1 MSTVAHAIQI
11 QAASNCMIA
20 SKTVTYTQCLGLAWL
35 WHKHGGKKVLGSS
48 CSAFMSLASSSL
60 IHFLF
65 PILFLF
71 LSPPPYVMS
80 SHLSLS
86 TGGKPEP
93 LACCQL
99 ERGWGYILLADAKW
113 TGPLPHNAHY
123 WKTFGNGR
131 WHGGGQKRDR
141 VLVRTRPLCHLTWH
155 IKTAALHQCS
165 SGLIH
170 S

>member
-1 MSTVAHAIQI
+1 MQFRSRRHLIVWLLRKLSHTLSVWVWPDFGTNTGEKKGSWFFLLRIH
-11 QAASNCMIA
+11 
-20 SKTVTYTQCLGLAWL
+20 VTRIFFTDPFLISYTI
-35 WHKHGGKKVLGSS
+35 S
-48 CSAFMSLASSSL
+48 FSLT
-60 IHFLF
+60 
-65 PILFLF
+65 
-71 LSPPPYVMS
+71 PPPYVMS

-99 ERGWGYILLADAKW
+99 DRGWGYILLADAKW